1 MLRKSFLTALA
12 ILFAAGLVVGTD
24 LFAQAYPSKPIT
36 VIVPYSAGGSSD
48 LLARAVEKVW
58 TKYSPQPV
66 IIVNK
71 PGGGGVVGTQFVVSS
86 KPDGYT
92 VLFAYGSGCDT
103 VMPHFQKMPYKVY
116 EDLIPVA
123 RLSVHSVAICVGQ
136 KSQHKTLRDL
146 INWSKTNNKP
156 LTAAVSTKAGAV
168 DIAMTAL
175 SKAAGVKIVTVPFAG
190 GADAVTALAGG
201 HLMIGGGHP
210 AEILPHIK
218 SGRFIP
224 VGIALPERDPALPE
238 IPTLKEQGYDISTWG
253 SIKGVA
259 VPKDTSREIVSYL
272 ESTFKKICE
281 DSEFKKIMADM
292 AQPIMYLNGPDFGK
306 FLQVA
311 FADYGKLIKDLN
323 ITIK

>member
-1 MLRKSFLTALA
+1 MLRKSFFVALA
-12 ILFAAGLVVGTD
+12 ILFTAGLVAGTD
-24 LFAQAYPSKPIT
+24 VFAQAYPSKPVT

-48 LLARAVEKVW
+48 LLARAVERIW
-58 TKYSPQPV
+58 PKYCSQPIV
-66 IIVNK
+66 IVNK
-71 PGGGGVVGTQFVVSS
+71 TGGGGVVGTQFVVTS

-103 VMPHFQKMPYKVY
+103 VMPHLQKMPYKVY

-123 RLSVHSVAICVGQ
+123 RLSIHSVAICVGQ
-136 KSQHKTLRDL
+136 KSQFKTLSEMID
-146 INWSKTNNKP
+146 WAKNNKKP
-156 LTAAVSTKAGAV
+156 LTSSVSTKAGAV
-168 DIAMTAL
+168 DIALTAL
-175 SKAAGVKIVTVPFAG
+175 SKASGVKIVTVPFSG

-201 HLMIGGGHP
+201 HVMIGGGHP

-224 VGIALPERDPALPE
+224 IGIATPERDPVLPN

-259 VPKDTSREIVSYL
+259 VPKGTPREVVTYL
-272 ESTFKKICE
+272 EDIFKKISE
-281 DSEFKKIMADM
+281 DQEFKKIMADM
-292 AQPIMYLNGPDFGK
+292 AQPVQYLNGPDFGK

-323 ITIK
+323 IKL